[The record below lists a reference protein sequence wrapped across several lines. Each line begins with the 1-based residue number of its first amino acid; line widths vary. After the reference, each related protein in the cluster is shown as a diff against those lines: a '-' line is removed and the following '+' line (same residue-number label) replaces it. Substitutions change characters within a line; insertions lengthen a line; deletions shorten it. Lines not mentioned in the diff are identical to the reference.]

1 MSKYIKAIDE
11 EGNETFRR
19 DFSDWDFRRCIALC
33 LYGAK
38 MISGERLHKEFFE
51 TKDLQYFST
60 IGGPKNDSNI
70 ESITDVD
77 MDILDSAEHEFI
89 QVHYERDENLLRIG
103 SRVNVPM
110 HITDKL
116 NEDDKSNFTNTLKAI
131 TKNAVSTEML
141 LREVLPPSF
150 ASEVVDWCSTDDK
163 FRQGKLPEI
172 LNLGALNLVFE
183 VKRHN
188 ENGTSDS
195 VLSESLEM
203 WTNGSPTLIASF
215 SAVLMEI
222 VQNDGRYKMG

>member
-1 MSKYIKAIDE
+1 
-11 EGNETFRR
+11 
-19 DFSDWDFRRCIALC
+19 
-33 LYGAK
+33 
-38 MISGERLHKEFFE
+38 
-51 TKDLQYFST
+51 
-60 IGGPKNDSNI
+60 
-70 ESITDVD
+70 
-77 MDILDSAEHEFI
+77 
-89 QVHYERDENLLRIG
+89 
-103 SRVNVPM
+103 M